1 MLTRKYYRL
10 IAQCIKD
17 NSVEV
22 VDETTQDGETR
33 EYINKDNFIYSLS
46 IELKKDNSNFNN
58 YTFVEACSDWE
69 GRDCVAIEPHLF
81 SGAFLFVVVPYLWRL

>member
-17 NSVEV
+17 NTIEV

-46 IELKKDNSNFNN
+46 IELKKDNNNFNN

-69 GRDCVAIEPHLF
+69 GRALCSNRASLI
-81 SGAFLFVVVPYLWRL
+81 

>member
-1 MLTRKYYRL
+1 MLTRKYYKM

-17 NSVEV
+17 NTIEL
-22 VDETTQDGETR
+22 VDETTQDGEVR

-58 YTFVEACSDWE
+58 YTFVEACHID
-69 GRDCVAIEPHLF
+69 
-81 SGAFLFVVVPYLWRL
+81 

>member
-22 VDETTQDGETR
+22 VDETTQDGEVR

-46 IELKKDNSNFNN
+46 IELKKDNNTFNN
-58 YTFVEACSDWE
+58 YTFVEACHIDWE
-69 GRDCVAIEPHLF
+69 VAHCVTIESPT
-81 SGAFLFVVVPYLWRL
+81 Y